1 MIVAPAHILLLMASI
16 LALVREFPEAM
27 STIAEGLLW
36 YWAYCRFV
44 R

>member
-1 MIVAPAHILLLMASI
+1 MPVTLAHLLGIFVCI
-16 LALVREFPEAM
+16 LALVREFPEVM
-27 STIAEGLLW
+27 STVAEGLLW